1 MGVFLRKISSLK
13 ILGLT
18 LSSKLDWVSHI
29 ISIAK
34 TASKKIEALI
44 RSMKF
49 LSSEVALYHYKSNIS
64 PFREY
69 CCLFLTGPCNFYL
82 DLLEKLQKQ
91 ISRTVR
97 PLLTA
102 SLEPLAHRQNVASLS
117 VFYRYYFGRC
127 SSELVELVPRPC
139 SRGRSTCYSDKL
151 HDSVTVPRCYKAAYV
166 NRFFSRM
173 SRLWNSLPKECF
185 PLAHDLSG
193 LKSRIKRQ
201 LLTTGS
207 FLTDFLYVLF
217 FLSFSFCNSMPRSAC
232 SALHEVNPT

>member
-1 MGVFLRKISSLK
+1 MWKWIGVFLRKISSLK
-13 ILGLT
+13 LLGLT

-49 LSSEVALYHYKSNIS
+49 LSSKVGLYHYKCTIW
-64 PFREY
+64 PVREY
-69 CCLFLTGPCNFYL
+69 CCLFLAGHCNFYL
-82 DLLEKLQKQ
+82 DLLEKLQKR

-97 PLLTA
+97 PLFAA
-102 SLEPLAHRQNVASLS
+102 SLESLAHRQSVASLS
-117 VFYRYYFGRC
+117 VFFRYYFGRC
-127 SSELVELVPRPC
+127 SSELAELVPRPY

-151 HDSVTVPRCYKAAYV
+151 HDSVTVARCYKAAYV

-185 PLAHDLSG
+185 PLTKS
-193 LKSRIKRQ
+193 LK
-201 LLTTGS
+201 
-207 FLTDFLYVLF
+207 V
-217 FLSFSFCNSMPRSAC
+217 
-232 SALHEVNPT
+232 